1 MGHRTD
7 KTRTEDLSTDQRAN
21 RHPNKANNYT
31 EEAQNVMNDD
41 VGNVEPLQEGDT
53 DHARNK
59 ATEGTRQGRDRSEQ

>member
-7 KTRTEDLSTDQRAN
+7 KTRSEDLTTDARAN

-31 EEAQNVMNDD
+31 EEAQNVMDD
-41 VGNVEPLQEGDT
+41 NLGPDVDSLGDEDM

-59 ATEGTRQGRDRSEQ
+59 ANEGKSEQ